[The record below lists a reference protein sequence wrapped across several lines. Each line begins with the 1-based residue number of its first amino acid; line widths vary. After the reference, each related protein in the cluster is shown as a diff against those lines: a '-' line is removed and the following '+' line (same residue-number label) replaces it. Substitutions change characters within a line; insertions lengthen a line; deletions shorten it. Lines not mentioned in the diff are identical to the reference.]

1 MSHHLQ
7 SEADQTIPPEGST
20 PLPFPTTDPVQL
32 SSWAGTGAQE
42 GGNPSDSCALAFNSF
57 HMPPSKNLPWKMT
70 RSGGALCEQVGGF
83 QHFSCLGFLPDTKL
97 KVLYN

>member
-7 SEADQTIPPEGST
+7 SETDQTIPPEGSS

-32 SSWAGTGAQE
+32 SSGAGTGAQD
-42 GGNPSDSCALAFNSF
+42 GWNPGASLLWLSSPARCL
-57 HMPPSKNLPWKMT
+57 LPKIYQRLT

-83 QHFSCLGFLPDTKL
+83 QHFSCSGVLPDMKW
-97 KVLYN
+97 KIPYN